1 MLDAEWF
8 PKRAIIYVGLLV
20 DGSELLKLSFGIISL
35 IYLAKFPHLF
45 LL

>member
-20 DGSELLKLSFGIISL
+20 DGSELLKVKFGDYQSYLSC
-35 IYLAKFPHLF
+35 
-45 LL
+45 